1 MRKATI
7 ESKTSKDFSQAAR
20 VVRPLERLGASVKVP
35 RRASSPELA
44 EIGQLLARLR
54 PLLEAAALRVTRE
67 PEAARDVVQQAA
79 LKAIRFRHQF
89 RGAAALSTWIH
100 RIVVNEALI
109 WRRGQRRRALTL
121 EKFEREMPDLPVRGA
136 TPPDELLDQRRRLA
150 AVAEGLACLGARDR
164 EVLVQ
169 LASHVHSLRELS
181 ARLGIPRTALRTRI
195 FRARRR
201 LEKLIETA

>member
-7 ESKTSKDFSQAAR
+7 ESEISAESSQAAGI
-20 VVRPLERLGASVKVP
+20 RPPESFGASAAVP
-35 RRASSPELA
+35 CRASSPELS
-44 EIGQLLARLR
+44 ELGQLLSRLR
-54 PLLEAAALRVTRE
+54 PQLEAAALRVTRE
-67 PEAARDVVQQAA
+67 PEAASDVVQQAA

-100 RIVVNEALI
+100 RIVLNEALM
-109 WRRGQRRRALTL
+109 WKRGQRRRALTL
-121 EKFEREMPDLPVRGA
+121 GRFEREMPELHVRGA

-150 AVAEGLACLGARDR
+150 AVAKGLALLGTRDR
-164 EVLVQ
+164 EVLVE
-169 LASHVHSLRELS
+169 LASHPPSLRELT

-201 LEKLIETA
+201 LAKLIETA